1 MIFLNKV
8 SVNYSNIKVLN
19 NINIQI
25 LSNGIYCLFGPNG
38 SGKSSL
44 IKSICGLLKYK
55 GDILLNGK
63 NLNRLKI
70 EELSKKISYVPQLI
84 EPSFNFIV
92 IDIVMMGDKNYSK
105 NITYTNKMVEKAN
118 NFLKIVG
125 IKHLREKYINE
136 LSGGE
141 IQMVHIARVLNQ
153 DTPIILL
160 DEPTNNLDFGN
171 QITLWNLLK
180 KLSLKKIII
189 ASTHDP
195 NYVIWFA
202 DIVFILNKGKLV
214 DKLVGSMLNM
224 EKIAELYP
232 EALITSIKINGRTI
246 IFPKLL

>member
-1 MIFLNKV
+1 MIFLNQV
-8 SVNYSNIKVLN
+8 SVYYSNIKVLN

-25 LSNGIYCLFGPNG
+25 SSNGIYCLFGPNG

-44 IKSICGLLKYK
+44 IKSVCGLLKYK

-63 NLNRLKI
+63 NISRLKI
-70 EELSKKISYVPQLI
+70 EELSKEISYVPQLI
-84 EPSFNFIV
+84 EPSFNFRV
-92 IDIVMMGDKNYSK
+92 IDVVMMGDKNYSK
-105 NITYTNKMVEKAN
+105 NIAYTNKMVDKVN
-118 NFLKIVG
+118 NFLKVVG
-125 IKHLREKYINE
+125 IKHLREKYVNE

-141 IQMVHIARVLNQ
+141 IQLVHIARVLNQ
-153 DTPIILL
+153 DTPIIFL

-171 QITLWNLLK
+171 QMMLWNLLE

-214 DKLVGSMLNM
+214 DKLVGSMLNTK
-224 EKIAELYP
+224 KIAELYP
-232 EALITSIKINGRTI
+232 EALITSIKINGRTL